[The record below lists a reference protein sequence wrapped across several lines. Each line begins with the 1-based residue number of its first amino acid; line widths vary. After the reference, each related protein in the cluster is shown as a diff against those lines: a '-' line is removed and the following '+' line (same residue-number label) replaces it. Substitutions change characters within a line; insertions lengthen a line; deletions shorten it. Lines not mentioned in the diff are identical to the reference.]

1 MKCQVALTTSAPTLA
16 AGGATG
22 AVTVST
28 QPECAWTAT
37 AEASWISGLSPD
49 SGQGSGQ
56 VAFQAAAN
64 PLPTARQG
72 EIVVNNNRVSIRQDG
87 ATCAFQI
94 APLDQSVPAAGGTGR
109 ITVTGTA
116 GCAWTAVANEQWL
129 SITSGASGS
138 GGGTV
143 TFTIGPHVGLE
154 SRTGTL
160 TIAGRTFTVTQAA
173 ASCVYTI
180 APTSQSI
187 SASGGAGTT
196 VTVATTAGC
205 PWSAISN
212 DAWLTVTSG
221 ASGNGAGTA
230 TFTIAQHVEPTPR
243 TGTLTIAGQPFTVNQ
258 AAASCA
264 YAIAPPNQSISAS
277 GGAGTTVT
285 VTTMAGCEWTAVS
298 NDAWLTVTSGAS
310 GNGGGT
316 VTFTVAQHVQPTA
329 RAGTLTIAGQTFTVN
344 QAAAPCATQSRRRV
358 SRSARPEGPGR
369 MSPSRRWPA
378 VRGRPPAT
386 TRG

>member
-1 MKCQVALTTSAPTLA
+1 MTFGRGRRVSALRSRAALAALPFVCRQALRSFTQGPRVLSGIALAALIASGGCHSSSSTSTGPSPVKCQVSLTASAPTLA

-94 APLDQSVPAAGGTGR
+94 APLDQSVPSAGGTGR

-138 GGGTV
+138 GGGTR
-143 TFTIGPHVGLE
+143 GPE
-154 SRTGTL
+154 RSRL
-160 TIAGRTFTVTQAA
+160 
-173 ASCVYTI
+173 
-180 APTSQSI
+180 P
-187 SASGGAGTT
+187 
-196 VTVATTAGC
+196 
-205 PWSAISN
+205 
-212 DAWLTVTSG
+212 
-221 ASGNGAGTA
+221 
-230 TFTIAQHVEPTPR
+230 
-243 TGTLTIAGQPFTVNQ
+243 
-258 AAASCA
+258 
-264 YAIAPPNQSISAS
+264 
-277 GGAGTTVT
+277 
-285 VTTMAGCEWTAVS
+285 AV
-298 NDAWLTVTSGAS
+298 
-310 GNGGGT
+310 
-316 VTFTVAQHVQPTA
+316 
-329 RAGTLTIAGQTFTVN
+329 
-344 QAAAPCATQSRRRV
+344 
-358 SRSARPEGPGR
+358 
-369 MSPSRRWPA
+369 PSR
-378 VRGRPPAT
+378 
-386 TRG
+386 